1 MTTRATILHQFTTL
15 DRLREFPKVRQNRQS
30 NLVPVSNSSVGGG
43 WWMVNHDVYFLS
55 GKGVVT
61 TSTVVRVCRSPG
73 ESIILLGN
81 AALLFAPVSVLQGML
96 TAMVE

>member
-1 MTTRATILHQFTTL
+1 
-15 DRLREFPKVRQNRQS
+15 
-30 NLVPVSNSSVGGG
+30 
-43 WWMVNHDVYFLS
+43 MVDGAVYFLS